1 MDNIQLSQVIC
12 TRINHDLISNAGAL
26 SNALEL
32 MEEGD
37 DEFLGDI
44 KKILSVSS
52 KVLSAR
58 MKFFR
63 LAFGLENTSL
73 SDSPNVFKIIETYLN
88 TLGSMQYHFDFAA
101 KDTLPEH
108 NRVILLAVM
117 VLADLMLKGGEIKTC
132 YENGTLWFSAFSP
145 AGFSESKIE
154 AMEKIINGAEEY
166 DSDAQYAHILCLREY
181 LKKADKI
188 SLRKTDEESLVVSI
202 KM

>member
-1 MDNIQLSQVIC
+1 MVVRPDAVLDVLAGVVIKVYFVA
-12 TRINHDLISNAGAL
+12 NFFSSLKAPNLPPPH
-26 SNALEL
+26 LEANSKFF
-32 MEEGD
+32 G
-37 DEFLGDI
+37 
-44 KKILSVSS
+44 SS

-63 LAFGLENTSL
+63 LAFGLENASL
-73 SDSPNVFKIIETYLN
+73 SDSPNVYKIIETYLN
-88 TLGSMQYHFDFAA
+88 TLGSMQHHFDFAA

-117 VLADLMLKGGEIKTC
+117 MLADLMLKGGEIKTC

-154 AMEKIINGAEEY
+154 AMEKITAGAEEY

-188 SLRKTDEESLVVSI
+188 SLRKTDEESFVVSI